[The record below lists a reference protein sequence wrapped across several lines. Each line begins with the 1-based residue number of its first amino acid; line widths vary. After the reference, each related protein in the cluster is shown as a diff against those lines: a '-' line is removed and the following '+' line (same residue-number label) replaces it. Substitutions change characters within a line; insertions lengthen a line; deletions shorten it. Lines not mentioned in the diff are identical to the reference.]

1 MTTNWVKTI
10 KDDATK
16 VNEALEY
23 YGNEYLEARKE
34 LNDKGKHLQQV
45 QLELPSLFE
54 IRYAQLQELEAIME
68 FFDIKVKG
76 LRSNIYQKLMNNSQR
91 ALTSNDIKQYI
102 DGDKNIMDLQLII
115 NDIALVRNKFISIT
129 KALDIKNWQL
139 SNITKALCAGLND
152 IIL

>member
-1 MTTNWVKTI
+1 MTNWYKEI
-10 KDDATK
+10 KEDATK

-23 YGNEYLEARKE
+23 YNNEYTLARKE
-34 LNDKGKHLQQV
+34 LKDNGKHLQQV

-54 IRYAQLQELEAIME
+54 IRYSQLQELEAIIE

-76 LRSNIYQKLMNNSQR
+76 LRSSLYQKLLHNSQS
-91 ALTSNDIKQYI
+91 ALTSNDVKQYI
-102 DGDKNIMDLQLII
+102 DGDKNIMELQTVI
-115 NDIALVRNKFISIT
+115 NDIALVRNKFISVT

-139 SNITKALCAGLND
+139 SNITKSLCAGIND

>member
-76 LRSNIYQKLMNNSQR
+76 LRSNLYQKLMNNSQR

>member
-1 MTTNWVKTI
+1 MTNWYKEI
-10 KDDATK
+10 KEDATK

-23 YGNEYLEARKE
+23 YNNEYALARKE
-34 LNDKGKHLQQV
+34 LKDNGKHLQQV

-54 IRYAQLQELEAIME
+54 IRYSQLQELEAIIE

-76 LRSNIYQKLMNNSQR
+76 LRSNLYQKLLNNSQR
-91 ALTSNDIKQYI
+91 ALTSNDVKQYI
-102 DGDKNIMDLQLII
+102 DGDKNIMELQTVI
-115 NDIALVRNKFISIT
+115 NDIALVRNKFISVT

-139 SNITKALCAGLND
+139 SNITKSLCAGIND